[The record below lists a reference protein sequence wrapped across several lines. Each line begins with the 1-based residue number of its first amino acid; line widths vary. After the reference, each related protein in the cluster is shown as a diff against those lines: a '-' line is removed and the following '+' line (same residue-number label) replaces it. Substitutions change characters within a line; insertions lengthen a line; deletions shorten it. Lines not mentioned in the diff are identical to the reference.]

1 LVDCQLSGSPEG
13 DVVNK
18 IRNKTQAKAEK
29 HRLRSSTMFRD
40 MGGSESFFRTEAW
53 TSLMVEGTGGS
64 LPVQGAG
71 V

>member
-1 LVDCQLSGSPEG
+1 M
-13 DVVNK
+13 VNK